1 MPRAIKFLPLGIPTH
16 RVPPHFPY
24 FQPHDPRER
33 PVAEMRTREGN
44 QDKTKQKDKQEI
56 SLTLPLLC
64 PAIIPYHASHHNP
77 FETLPICFILT
88 RLSLQKLQHHNVM
101 LSDLKSHPKTIPLLL

>member
-1 MPRAIKFLPLGIPTH
+1 
-16 RVPPHFPY
+16 
-24 FQPHDPRER
+24 
-33 PVAEMRTREGN
+33 MRTREGN

-56 SLTLPLLC
+56 SLPLLC

-77 FETLPICFILT
+77 FATLPVYSILT
-88 RLSLQKLQHHNVM
+88 RPSLQHLQHHNVM